1 MSIIISCGGKM
12 DEKKKVFPSIK
23 DVPEASWKKL
33 AEKRIYFGHQSV
45 GYNILDGMRDIMK
58 ENQQIILNIVETSN
72 PEDFKAPI
80 FAHSR
85 VGKNEDPKSKCDSFA
100 DIIEKGLGNKTDFA
114 FFKFCFVDI
123 TVGTNVEKVF
133 NDYKST
139 MSALKRKYPQVVFI
153 HFTSPLMTVQ
163 TGIKA
168 LIKKIIGRSID
179 GYDENIKRNQFNE
192 MLRKEYEGKELVFDL
207 AQIESTFPDG
217 TRATFNR
224 NGKTYLRL
232 VSDYTNDGGHLN
244 AKARKKVAELLLIL
258 LANISR

>member
-1 MSIIISCGGKM
+1 ME
-12 DEKKKVFPSIK
+12 EKKTAFLSIK
-23 DVPEASWKKL
+23 DVPETTWKKL

-58 ENQQIILNIVETSN
+58 ENPQIRLKIVETSN

-100 DIIEKGLGNKTDFA
+100 DFIEKGLGNKTDFA

-123 TVGTNVEKVF
+123 TAGTNVEKVF

-139 MSALKRKYPQVVFI
+139 MSGLKRKYPQVVFI

-168 LIKKIIGRSID
+168 LIKNIIGRSID
-179 GYDENIKRNQFNE
+179 GYDENINRNQFNE
-192 MLRKEYEGKELVFDL
+192 MIKKEYEGKDAIFDL

-217 TRATFNR
+217 TRATFKI
-224 NGKTYLRL
+224 NGKAYLKL

-244 AKARKKVAELLLIL
+244 DKGRKKVAEQLLIL
-258 LANISR
+258 LANLSG